1 MKLFTMRQMGP
12 ALLLLSAALAA
23 PAAAQTVAP
32 ATGTSG
38 TAPAAASTP
47 RHGTGA
53 APSRAEI
60 TAPTVAVPTRV
71 TVLCLTAG
79 PQSAGLDAPAAT
91 PDTS

>member
-71 TVLCLTAG
+71 TVLCPPDDPAFTAMLSG
-79 PQSAGLDAPAAT
+79 TDLSCAP
-91 PDTS
+91 